1 VLGKLARPCVALL
14 VILGALAG
22 CGSSAAPNPRLQVAG
37 NGGALG
43 LSDALEALIDDGRA
57 TAGDRSFAYDQVIHM
72 KEDSAEAAY
81 ARAVV
86 TARLVE
92 VRGLRAAPLV
102 RDVEREAERSR
113 QLDPGFRDGAATQVL
128 GMLYVMAPGALLA
141 HGNSERGIALLE
153 ALVKRYPD
161 VLEHRLRLGEAY
173 LALSDL
179 ESAEPHMCHCLAR
192 RQQLKREDQRRLARL
207 FADNRELRCPGVR
220 PASNAEGATTPP
232 ATP

>member
-1 VLGKLARPCVALL
+1 LAAET
-14 VILGALAG
+14 GD
-22 CGSSAAPNPRLQVAG
+22 
-37 NGGALG
+37 ALG
-43 LSDALEALIDDGRA
+43 LSDALEELINDGRD
-57 TAGDRSFAYDQVIHM
+57 TARDRKFAYDQVIHM
-72 KEDSAEAAY
+72 KEDSAQAAY

-92 VRGLRAAPLV
+92 VRGLRAASLV

-113 QLDPGFRDGAATQVL
+113 QLDPGFRNGAATQVL

-153 ALVKRYPD
+153 ELVRRYPG

-173 LALSDL
+173 LSLGDL
-179 ESAEPHMCHCLAR
+179 ESAEPHVCHCLPL
-192 RQQLKREDQRRLARL
+192 RQNLESADRRRLDRL
-207 FADNRELRCPGVR
+207 VGDNPDLKCPELRPV
-220 PASNAEGATTPP
+220 SSAEGSTAPR

>member
-1 VLGKLARPCVALL
+1 MLGKLVRLCVALL
-14 VILGALAG
+14 VALGALAS
-22 CGSSAAPNPRLQVAG
+22 CGSNAAPNPRLQAAE

-43 LSDALEALIDDGRA
+43 LSDALEELIDEGRA
-57 TAGDRSFAYDQVIHM
+57 TARDRTFAYEQVIRM
-72 KEDSAEAAY
+72 QEDTAQAAY

-86 TARLVE
+86 IGRLVE
-92 VRGLRAAPLV
+92 VRGLRAASLV

-113 QLDPGFRDGAATQVL
+113 QLDPGFRNGAATQVL

-153 ALVKRYPD
+153 ELVKRYPG
-161 VLEHRLRLGEAY
+161 VLEHRLRLGEAF

-179 ESAEPHMCHCLAR
+179 ESAEPHVCQCLLR
-192 RQQLKREDQRRLARL
+192 RPDLKGEDKRRLDRL
-207 FADNRELRCPGVR
+207 LADNPDLKCPGPR
-220 PASNAEGATTPP
+220 PASSAEGATTPP